1 MVFPTQQSVNK
12 LLPLACKTFAM
23 KIKTYALFFGLVF
36 LYLNACQR
44 SQTGQQEEASPA
56 IENVPAE
63 LTSMEGITA
72 YWECPMKC
80 AGKKFVSAGNCPEC
94 GMPLA
99 EVRTDLSQESTADTP
114 ATSVAPSQ

>member
-1 MVFPTQQSVNK
+1 
-12 LLPLACKTFAM
+12 M
-23 KIKTYALFFGLVF
+23 KIKAIVLFIGLG
-36 LYLNACQR
+36 LLLLNACQR
-44 SQTGQQEEASPA
+44 GQTGQQEEALPA

-63 LTSMEGITA
+63 LTSMEGITT

-99 EVRTDLSQESTADTP
+99 EVHISPTQEATVDTP
-114 ATSVAPSQ
+114 VTTVPPGQ